1 MKSNG
6 FSEAPARRA
15 PDVFNHL
22 IERLCPAYRNR
33 ITAELRPEEKDGF
46 QLADAPGGRIRIS
59 GNTPV
64 SLAAGLN
71 YYLRERAGVHLSWCG
86 DRLALPPEPP
96 PVSTE
101 VRREFPLP
109 LRPCLNYCTFGYSMV
124 WWEWPRWEREIDFMA
139 LNGINMPLAV
149 TGIEAIYLRTL
160 LHFGLSREEI
170 LAFLSG
176 PAFLPWQYMN
186 NLDSHA
192 GPLPSP
198 WITSHLALG
207 RRILERERAWGMK
220 PILPGFS
227 GHVPEA
233 FAGFIPGA
241 VSSAVKGGAAS
252 PRS

>member
-149 TGIEAIYLRTL
+149 TGIEAIYLSL
-160 LHFGLSREEI
+160 IHI
-170 LAFLSG
+170 
-176 PAFLPWQYMN
+176 
-186 NLDSHA
+186 
-192 GPLPSP
+192 
-198 WITSHLALG
+198 
-207 RRILERERAWGMK
+207 
-220 PILPGFS
+220 
-227 GHVPEA
+227 
-233 FAGFIPGA
+233 
-241 VSSAVKGGAAS
+241 
-252 PRS
+252 